1 MEGTRTERT
10 PPFCR
15 SFHPETIR
23 LLTTNNNTI
32 FESLAFSTCV
42 SFDSPPTQAHHSH
55 RDQEP
60 RTSPS
65 VPQPNL
71 APSCQQGT
79 QIQAP
84 SPLTHNPLTPPPH
97 PRRFF
102 NFQRGKPTSLPLPP
116 LNYPPPSTNP
126 PSRLSLTPPPQLTP
140 PPPKTNPPTT
150 PSPPSNSRAS
160 STPPSSAS

>member
-10 PPFCR
+10 PSFCR
-15 SFHPETIR
+15 PLHPETIR

-32 FESLAFSTCV
+32 LESLAFSTCV

-84 SPLTHNPLTPPPH
+84 PPLTHNPLTPPPSTLADSS
-97 PRRFF
+97 
-102 NFQRGKPTSLPLPP
+102 TSSAVS
-116 LNYPPPSTNP
+116 PPPSP
-126 PSRLSLTPPPQLTP
+126 SPSRPSTN

-150 PSPPSNSRAS
+150 LSPPSNSRAS